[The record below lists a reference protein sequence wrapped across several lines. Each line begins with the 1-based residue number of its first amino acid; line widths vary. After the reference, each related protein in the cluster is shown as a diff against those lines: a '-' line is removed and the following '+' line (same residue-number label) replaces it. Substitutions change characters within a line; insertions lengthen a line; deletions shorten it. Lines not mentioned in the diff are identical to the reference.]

1 MFLGSNFSNLQKE
14 TIKAMMN
21 EETGVK
27 VEDRMYK
34 LKKYKTCFIGTK
46 LVDWLLIYHD
56 FKLEKK
62 ISRKDA
68 VEYGE
73 NLRKNGIFSHV
84 LDEHTFKDEYLFYRF
99 QITLKDL
106 LEIDS
111 SNEIKEIKENIKVE
125 KEEENIIVEKEV
137 EENIKVEKEEEKKVE
152 NEEEEKKNLFFEKKF
167 KDSLDFILKDIEK
180 NDITIKS
187 ILKEKTPTLLVFI
200 RHFG

>member
-125 KEEENIIVEKEV
+125 KEEENIKVEKEVKENIIVEKEV

-152 NEEEEKKNLFFEKKF
+152 NEEEEKKNIFF
-167 KDSLDFILKDIEK
+167 
-180 NDITIKS
+180 
-187 ILKEKTPTLLVFI
+187 
-200 RHFG
+200 